1 MNCPYDKMQ
10 ISISFASVLI
20 KKNKKRVISRS
31 DITLFLFL
39 DFFATDDKHGANRRK
54 DLMIASSF

>member
-1 MNCPYDKMQ
+1 MQ